1 MIEALGINSLPLI
14 NRKQKENTSL
24 SPLENKILEILNE
37 PKSKDQ
43 IFYELDY
50 EESKIIMSLSLLEM
64 KGLIKEE
71 LGEIRRIDS

>member
-1 MIEALGINSLPLI
+1 MLIRLWATPITSPEDLIEALGINSLPLI

-50 EESKIIMSLSLLEM
+50 EESKIIMSLSLYC
-64 KGLIKEE
+64 IN
-71 LGEIRRIDS
+71 